1 MFNERQQANDVNNRS
16 HLTMDE
22 LLDVLQTAKAESIR
36 DWAIFVVCFRHA
48 LRSAEVAGL
57 RWSDVDFH
65 NGTLSLQRLK
75 GGLYTE
81 QTLFKTKGSPV
92 LDEVAALKAWR
103 NEQGERDGNP
113 FVFTTQKSSA
123 HISRETVSRLF
134 TQYAE
139 QASAS
144 RVARGKKAIPESC
157 QHVHILRHTRATLM
171 ANTQGVNIYDVKAL
185 LGHANISSTMRYA
198 HHDQRK
204 ACDEAER
211 SIVEA
216 LA

>member
-1 MFNERQQANDVNNRS
+1 MINERQQAKDVNNRS
-16 HLTMDE
+16 HLTIEEVM
-22 LLDVLQTAKAESIR
+22 DVLQTAKNESVR
-36 DWAIFVVCFRHA
+36 DWAMLVVCFRHA

-57 RWSDVDFH
+57 RWEDIDFA

-81 QTLFKTKGSPV
+81 QPLFKTKGCPV

-103 NEQGERDGNP
+103 NEQTESQGNP
-113 FVFTTQKSSA
+113 YVFTTQKSAA
-123 HISRETVSRLF
+123 HISRETISRLF
-134 TQYAE
+134 KMYAE
-139 QASAS
+139 KASAW
-144 RVARGKKAIPESC
+144 RVSRGKKPIPESC

-171 ANTQGVNIYDVKAL
+171 ANTPGVNIYDVKAV
-185 LGHANISSTMRYA
+185 LGHAQISSTMRYA

-211 SIVEA
+211 SIIEA